1 MGGMRQADL
10 KKKKKKLLTH
20 LPVFLTLIVSSQ
32 GNEENK
38 KDDKAMGTLRKIAGT
53 RDITKSFLTCF
64 QEGLS

>member
-1 MGGMRQADL
+1 MKKDL
-10 KKKKKKLLTH
+10 KSGNCRPGHLKH